1 MMFVHCEVDMNIG
14 EAAKA
19 SGVTAKMIR
28 HYESIDLIGHSLR
41 TESGYRTY
49 TEKDVHVLRFIK
61 SARSLGFSLEQIKVL
76 LSLWQ
81 DRSRASSDV
90 KALAT
95 EHINELNAKITELTA
110 MRNLLETL
118 TVSCPGDERAD
129 CPILVGLSDQL
140 TERP

>member
-1 MMFVHCEVDMNIG
+1 MNIG

-49 TEKDVHVLRFIK
+49 TEKDVHILRFIK
-61 SARSLGFSLEQIKVL
+61 SARSLGFSLEQIKLL

-95 EHINELNAKITELTA
+95 EHINELNAKINELTA
-110 MRNLLETL
+110 MRNLLQTL
-118 TVSCPGDERAD
+118 TVACPGDARAD
-129 CPILVGLSDQL
+129 CPILVGLSDESSCEHHLSNPQS
-140 TERP
+140 E

>member
-1 MMFVHCEVDMNIG
+1 MNIG
-14 EAAKA
+14 EAAKE

-49 TEKDVHVLRFIK
+49 TEKDVHILRFIK
-61 SARSLGFSLEQIKVL
+61 SARSLGFSLEQIKLL

-95 EHINELNAKITELTA
+95 QHINELNTKINELTV

-118 TVSCPGDERAD
+118 TVACPGNERTD
-129 CPILVGLSDQL
+129 CPILVGLADNSSFGRL
-140 TERP
+140 

>member
-1 MMFVHCEVDMNIG
+1 MNIG

-49 TEKDVHVLRFIK
+49 TEKDVHILRFIK
-61 SARSLGFSLEQIKVL
+61 IARSLGFSLEQIKVL

-95 EHINELNAKITELTA
+95 QHIHELNTKINELTA

-129 CPILVGLSDQL
+129 CPILVGLSD
-140 TERP
+140 ESSCKNYFSKSP

>member
-1 MMFVHCEVDMNIG
+1 MNIG

-19 SGVTAKMIR
+19 CGVTAKMIR

-49 TEKDVHVLRFIK
+49 TEKDVHILRFIK
-61 SARSLGFSLEQIKVL
+61 SARSLGFSLEQIKLL

-95 EHINELNAKITELTA
+95 QHINELNAKIIELTA
-110 MRNLLETL
+110 MRNLLKTL
-118 TVSCPGDERAD
+118 AVTCHGDARAD
-129 CPILVGLSDQL
+129 CPILIGLSGQ
-140 TERP
+140 

>member
-1 MMFVHCEVDMNIG
+1 MNIG
-14 EAAKA
+14 EAAKE

-28 HYESIDLIGHSLR
+28 HYESIDLIGHSVR

-49 TEKDVHVLRFIK
+49 AQKDVHILRFIK
-61 SARSLGFSLEQIKVL
+61 SARSLGFSLEQIRIL

-81 DRSRASSDV
+81 DRARASADV

-95 EHINELNAKITELTA
+95 EHINELNAKINELTA
-110 MRNLLETL
+110 MRNLLQTL

-129 CPILVGLSDQL
+129 CPILVGLSDDSSSNHHVS
-140 TERP
+140 TISE

>member
-1 MMFVHCEVDMNIG
+1 MNIG

-49 TEKDVHVLRFIK
+49 TEKDVNILRFVK
-61 SARSLGFSLEQIKVL
+61 SSRSLGFSLEQIKLL

-95 EHINELNAKITELTA
+95 QHINELNAKIIELTA
-110 MRNLLETL
+110 MCNLLETL
-118 TVSCPGDERAD
+118 TVSCPGDEQAD
-129 CPILVGLSDQL
+129 CPILIGIAD
-140 TERP
+140 